1 MKWCIDI
8 DGVITANPAVFGWL
22 TYHLTKN
29 ENNQTIIILSW
40 RDGSDPER
48 VKETEKELEEFGIRY
63 NQLVMAPRRF
73 PNARVAMFWK
83 IAKIAE
89 LEVDIWLDDEIKS
102 YKRDYS
108 INLDR
113 LLPGV
118 QKIWI

>member
-1 MKWCIDI
+1 MKWAIDI
-8 DGVITANPAVFGWL
+8 DGVITANPAVFSWL

-29 ENNQTIIILSW
+29 ENDQTIIVLSW

-48 VKETEKELEEFGIRY
+48 VKETERELEEFGIRY
-63 NQLVMAPRRF
+63 NQLVMAPRKF

-89 LEVDIWLDDEIKS
+89 LCIDIWMDDEIKI
-102 YKRDYS
+102 YKRDYG